1 MAKIMIVDDNRD
13 IADTLKIIMEK
24 EGNDTLLACNG
35 EDFLKKVD
43 DFKPDLVLLDVM
55 MPGLTT
61 EQIMERLKDKGWV
74 NLKVILVT
82 VVRFSDEEK
91 KLLYT
96 VLNITDYITKPFDV
110 FELVGKVN
118 KHLGK
123 VPAPQ
128 NP

>member
-1 MAKIMIVDDNRD
+1 MAKIMIVDDNID
-13 IADTLKIIMEK
+13 IADTLRIIMEK
-24 EGNDTLLACNG
+24 EGNQTLLACNG
-35 EDFLKKVD
+35 EDFLSKVD
-43 DFKPDLVLLDVM
+43 DFRPDLVLLDVM

-61 EQIMERLKDKGWV
+61 EKIMEKLKEKGWAS
-74 NLKVILVT
+74 LKVILVT

-96 VLNITDYITKPFDV
+96 ILNITDYITKPFDV

-123 VPAPQ
+123 APAPQ

>member
-1 MAKIMIVDDNRD
+1 MAKIMIVDDNID

-24 EGNDTLLACNG
+24 EGNATLLAHNG
-35 EDFLKKVD
+35 EDFLNKVD

-61 EQIMERLKDKGWV
+61 EQIMEKLKDKGWTS
-74 NLKVILVT
+74 LKVILVT

-123 VPAPQ
+123 VPASSP
-128 NP
+128 

>member
-1 MAKIMIVDDNRD
+1 MAKIMIVDDNID

-24 EGNDTLLACNG
+24 EGNATLLAHNG
-35 EDFLKKVD
+35 EDFLNKVD
-43 DFKPDLVLLDVM
+43 EFQPDLVLLDVM

-61 EQIMERLKDKGWV
+61 EQIMERLKDKGWTS
-74 NLKVILVT
+74 LKVILVT

-123 VPAPQ
+123 VPASSP
-128 NP
+128 

>member
-24 EGNDTLLACNG
+24 EGNETLLACNG
-35 EDFLKKVD
+35 EDFLNKVD
-43 DFKPDLVLLDVM
+43 DFRPDLVLLDVM

-61 EQIMERLKDKGWV
+61 EKIMEKLKDKGWV

-110 FELVGKVN
+110 FDLVGKVN

-123 VPAPQ
+123 APAPQ
-128 NP
+128 SP

>member
-1 MAKIMIVDDNRD
+1 MAKIMIVDDNID
-13 IADTLKIIMEK
+13 IADTLRIIMEK
-24 EGNDTLLACNG
+24 EGNQTMLACNG
-35 EDFLKKVD
+35 EDFLSKVD
-43 DFKPDLVLLDVM
+43 DFRPDLVLLDVM

-61 EQIMERLKDKGWV
+61 EKIMEKLKEKGWAS
-74 NLKVILVT
+74 LKVILVT

-110 FELVGKVN
+110 FQLIAKVN

-123 VPAPQ
+123 APAP
-128 NP
+128 PSP